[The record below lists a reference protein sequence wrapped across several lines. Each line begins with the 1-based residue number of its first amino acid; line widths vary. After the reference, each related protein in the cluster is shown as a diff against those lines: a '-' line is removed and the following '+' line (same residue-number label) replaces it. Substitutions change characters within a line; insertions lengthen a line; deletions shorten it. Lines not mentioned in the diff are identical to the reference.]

1 MHGTMSTTE
10 VFLIA
15 LLIIFSIP
23 YLVWRIARIDYY
35 VPLVVMQIIGG
46 VVLGPGVIGAAFPD
60 YYSFVFRPEVVAAL
74 NGIAWWGVMIFV

>member
-35 VPLVVMQIIGG
+35 VPLVVKQLIGG
-46 VVLGPGVIGAAFPD
+46 VVIGPRVIGV
-60 YYSFVFRPEVVAAL
+60 VFS
-74 NGIAWWGVMIFV
+74 IY